1 MIYVLNLLFLQVQTV
16 LNQCNTNKFTHC
28 ITDYYRIYIR
38 EWRNWKMQQDNFDRK
53 DLIIASLTQ
62 QVANLVGQLADREAT
77 ITEQHMELEQLR
89 KEIIGDMD
97 GEENAE

>member
-1 MIYVLNLLFLQVQTV
+1 MKPEYNRQ
-16 LNQCNTNKFTHC
+16 
-28 ITDYYRIYIR
+28 
-38 EWRNWKMQQDNFDRK
+38 

-89 KEIIGDMD
+89 QSQIDEMN
-97 GEENAE
+97 EYAEK

>member
-1 MIYVLNLLFLQVQTV
+1 
-16 LNQCNTNKFTHC
+16 
-28 ITDYYRIYIR
+28 
-38 EWRNWKMQQDNFDRK
+38 MQQDNNFNRQ

-62 QVANLVGQLADREAT
+62 QVANLVGQLADRDAT

-97 GEENAE
+97 EEGNAE

>member
-1 MIYVLNLLFLQVQTV
+1 
-16 LNQCNTNKFTHC
+16 
-28 ITDYYRIYIR
+28 
-38 EWRNWKMQQDNFDRK
+38 MQQDNFDRK

-77 ITEQHMELEQLR
+77 ITEQHMELERLR

-97 GEENAE
+97 EDDNAE

>member
-1 MIYVLNLLFLQVQTV
+1 
-16 LNQCNTNKFTHC
+16 
-28 ITDYYRIYIR
+28 
-38 EWRNWKMQQDNFDRK
+38 MQKDDFDRK

-89 KEIIGDMD
+89 KAHIDEMD
-97 GEENAE
+97 DAE

>member
-1 MIYVLNLLFLQVQTV
+1 
-16 LNQCNTNKFTHC
+16 
-28 ITDYYRIYIR
+28 
-38 EWRNWKMQQDNFDRK
+38 MQQDNFDRR

-97 GEENAE
+97 REENAK

>member
-1 MIYVLNLLFLQVQTV
+1 MT
-16 LNQCNTNKFTHC
+16 
-28 ITDYYRIYIR
+28 
-38 EWRNWKMQQDNFDRK
+38 QDNFDRK

-97 GEENAE
+97 EEGNAE

>member
-1 MIYVLNLLFLQVQTV
+1 
-16 LNQCNTNKFTHC
+16 
-28 ITDYYRIYIR
+28 
-38 EWRNWKMQQDNFDRK
+38 MQQDNFDRK

-89 KEIIGDMD
+89 QSQIDEMD
-97 GEENAE
+97 QEAEKGVEKKSVKKQK

>member
-1 MIYVLNLLFLQVQTV
+1 
-16 LNQCNTNKFTHC
+16 
-28 ITDYYRIYIR
+28 
-38 EWRNWKMQQDNFDRK
+38 MQQDNNFNRQ

-97 GEENAE
+97 GEENAK

>member
-1 MIYVLNLLFLQVQTV
+1 
-16 LNQCNTNKFTHC
+16 
-28 ITDYYRIYIR
+28 
-38 EWRNWKMQQDNFDRK
+38 MQQDNNFNRQ

-89 KEIIGDMD
+89 QSQIDEMNEYTEK
-97 GEENAE
+97 

>member
-1 MIYVLNLLFLQVQTV
+1 
-16 LNQCNTNKFTHC
+16 
-28 ITDYYRIYIR
+28 
-38 EWRNWKMQQDNFDRK
+38 MQQDNFDRK

-97 GEENAE
+97 GEENSE

>member
-1 MIYVLNLLFLQVQTV
+1 
-16 LNQCNTNKFTHC
+16 
-28 ITDYYRIYIR
+28 
-38 EWRNWKMQQDNFDRK
+38 MQQDNNFNRQ

-89 KEIIGDMD
+89 QSQIDEMN
-97 GEENAE
+97 EYAEK